1 MASTL
6 PQLFLYN
13 AKRAEK
19 GDGIKMENEKN
30 VLDAKEKQSVI
41 SEADDN
47 GVRYYD
53 LNQEIDEGGTLDK
66 NKGKKKS
73 SLKKS
78 LFIFVSIIVGV
89 AVLAGMF
96 AGVVGSAEESL
107 YPEEPYI
114 ARLNVEG
121 SIQSSGNEDYFGNPI
136 GYQHQWT
143 LDTIDDLIGDENN
156 KGIILFVDTP
166 GGGVYESDELYFK
179 LREYQEKTG
188 RPIYSS
194 MATMAASGGY
204 YISAPCD
211 KIIANRNCWTGSI
224 GVTMGSYL
232 DFSELLETYGVK
244 VNTITSGEN
253 KAMGSSLEPMTDE
266 QKAIFQSLV
275 DEAYEQFVG
284 IVSEGRNMPLE
295 KVYTIAD
302 GRIYTAKQALELGL
316 IDGIGTYE
324 EALADLV
331 NTYKLQDC
339 VVTELEP
346 SDDGNILGS
355 IFSNVNFDGL
365 RVNSDVEAIVKLAEN
380 EAKFPVSYMCE
391 ALDR

>member
-1 MASTL
+1 
-6 PQLFLYN
+6 
-13 AKRAEK
+13 
-19 GDGIKMENEKN
+19 MENEKN

-179 LREYQEKTG
+179 LREYQKKTG

-346 SDDGNILGS
+346 SGDGNILGS

-365 RVNSDVEAIVKLAEN
+365 RGNSDVEAIVKLAEN
-380 EAKFPVSYMCE
+380 KAKFPVSYMCE